1 MNEIL
6 DPAVLI
12 SIANLELRAKIAVQG
27 FLSGLHKSPF
37 RGFNVEFNEY
47 RHYYPGDD
55 IRHVDWKLY
64 GRTDKVYIKQYE
76 DETNV
81 RCYLMLDCSAS
92 MRYGSD
98 QISKLEFS
106 KTLAASLAYFM
117 MMQHDAVGLTTFN
130 TEMRDYLPPRYRKT
144 HLMKILT
151 TLSALQA
158 SEATDLAKPLADMGA
173 SLNKRSLIVVIS
185 DLLDDEEKVIGAL
198 RQLRSRGNDIIVF
211 HVMDHAELTFPF
223 SQISEFVDI
232 ENGDRITTSAAAIRD
247 DYLAELHKFCDYCK
261 SQYLASNIDYCL
273 LDTSQALDAAL
284 ATYLTKRAKSS

>member
-64 GRTDKVYIKQYE
+64 ARTDKVYIKQYE

-81 RCYLMLDCSAS
+81 RCYLILDCSAS

-117 MMQHDAVGLTTFN
+117 MMQHDAVGLATFN
-130 TEMRDYLPPRYRKT
+130 TEMRDYLPPRYRKA

-151 TLSALQA
+151 ALSALQA

-232 ENGDRITTSAAAIRD
+232 ENGDRMTTSAAAIRG

-261 SQYLASNIDYCL
+261 SQYQASNIDYCL
-273 LDTSQALDAAL
+273 LDTSEALDVAL
-284 ATYLTKRAKSS
+284 SAYLTKRAKSS

>member
-1 MNEIL
+1 MNQIL
-6 DPAVLI
+6 EPAVLI
-12 SIANLELRAKIAVQG
+12 SIANLELRAKIAVEG
-27 FLSGLHKSPF
+27 FLSGLHKNPF

-64 GRTDKVYIKQYE
+64 ARTDKVYIKQYE

-98 QISKLEFS
+98 KISKLEFS

-130 TEMRDYLPPRYRKT
+130 SETRDYLPPRYRKT

-158 SEATDLAKPLADMGA
+158 SEATDLVTPLADMGA

-198 RQLRSRGNDIIVF
+198 RQLRSSGNDIIVF

-223 SQISEFVDI
+223 SRISEFVDI
-232 ENGDRITTSAAAIRD
+232 ENGERITTSPAAIRS

-261 SQYLASNIDYCL
+261 SQYRASNIDYCL
-273 LDTSQALDAAL
+273 LDTSQALDVAL